1 MKKISLLLAAF
12 ALVAGLSQC
21 RKPAV
26 KMNAAGYV
34 GTTQNVT
41 FSTDGNGSKIS
52 LDNALNA
59 LNMTWDGSD
68 VLHVY
73 GSASSTFNGGMYCGS
88 LAIDPECA
96 GQTTATFTGT
106 LENVPATGSLRFY
119 YFASGCGF
127 SSEAHT
133 ATLDLSSQNGN
144 IAGEGSLKDMI
155 VTYVD
160 VKVNDEGQYSGTMEL
175 PYAVVKFNLQDLL
188 PQSGSISVT
197 MSGIEY
203 NGIQFKAD
211 GTMENVAVP
220 TVGDNAGI
228 TSTFNG
234 VSPENAA
241 GYIVA
246 AMPVTSKTV
255 CLSGNNK
262 IASKNV
268 TIAKN
273 VFYTKNDNG
282 DGVEFPVIE
291 PEPGKFHVSADKVVI
306 FSKGN
311 LQYWGQAQEGQ
322 KWRFAEKQW
331 HVLGGGPG
339 WEFNHGNVDLG
350 TTYAGKY
357 NTGSGSPDMTDDD
370 KAAVR
375 DLFGWGTSGFFHQ
388 EGVTGN
394 FSWQPYATVN
404 DYRGEYYAY
413 GYNYKNLDSQTP
425 ATADW
430 GYNEIYNEGTGWR
443 TLTGGEGGEWEYLLK
458 KRADANGNR
467 LWGLGTVAGTN
478 GLIIL
483 PDDWNTPEGLSF
495 TYGKFLDG
503 NLVGQANF
511 SDNTFSETEW
521 TMMETA
527 GAVFLPT
534 GGYRTA
540 GFLYNVGTH
549 CHYWSSTNCTTGE
562 KSAHELYVGENVV
575 SPTTASGPKNVGRLV
590 RLVKECE

>member
-1 MKKISLLLAAF
+1 
-12 ALVAGLSQC
+12 
-21 RKPAV
+21 
-26 KMNAAGYV
+26 
-34 GTTQNVT
+34 
-41 FSTDGNGSKIS
+41 
-52 LDNALNA
+52 
-59 LNMTWDGSD
+59 
-68 VLHVY
+68 
-73 GSASSTFNGGMYCGS
+73 MYCGS

-160 VKVNDEGQYSGTMEL
+160 VNVNAEGQYSGTMEL
-175 PYAVVKFNLQDLL
+175 PYAVLKFNLQNLL
-188 PQSGSISVT
+188 PESGFTTVK

-203 NGIQFKAD
+203 NGIRFKAD
-211 GTMENVAVP
+211 GNMENVAVP
-220 TVGDNAGI
+220 SVGDNAGI

-234 VSPENAA
+234 VSHDNAA

-246 AMPVTSKTV
+246 AMPVTDKTV
-255 CLSGNNK
+255 CLSGNDK
-262 IASKNV
+262 VASKPNV
-268 TIAKN
+268 TMAKN

-291 PEPGKFHVSADKVVI
+291 PEPGKFHVSDNKVVI

-311 LQYWGQAQEGQ
+311 LQYWGQAPEGQ

-339 WEFNHGNVDLG
+339 EAWVPNHGNVDLG

-375 DLFGWGTSGFFHQ
+375 DLFGWGTSGYFHQ
-388 EGVTGN
+388 EGVDGK
-394 FSWQPYATVN
+394 FSYQPYATVG
-404 DYRGEYYAY
+404 DYRGEYFAY
-413 GYNYKNLDSQTP
+413 GYDNKNLDSQTP

-430 GYNEIYNEGTGWR
+430 GYNEI
-443 TLTGGEGGEWEYLLK
+443 
-458 KRADANGNR
+458 
-467 LWGLGTVAGTN
+467 
-478 GLIIL
+478 
-483 PDDWNTPEGLSF
+483 
-495 TYGKFLDG
+495 
-503 NLVGQANF
+503 
-511 SDNTFSETEW
+511 
-521 TMMETA
+521 
-527 GAVFLPT
+527 
-534 GGYRTA
+534 
-540 GFLYNVGTH
+540 
-549 CHYWSSTNCTTGE
+549 
-562 KSAHELYVGENVV
+562 
-575 SPTTASGPKNVGRLV
+575 
-590 RLVKECE
+590 